1 VGARDKG
8 RIIGCLL
15 LFLFTLAVTSLFTGA
30 ATPPPPQQQRTPTF
44 ATDIAPIVF
53 GNCVSCHRPG
63 QAGPFPLLSYDD
75 VKKHADEIVDVT
87 SAREM
92 PPWHATRA
100 EGFAEFRDERRLTD
114 QQIDTIRKW
123 VDAGTPSGDLK
134 LTPMPPSFPLGWML
148 GIPDLILTMPRVMPV
163 PASGP
168 DLYRNVTLSIDLPID
183 RWITAIEY
191 QPSARSVVHHALFF
205 IAPADANVQDDDVVP
220 GLGRTLSAPTPL
232 RPGARLGAADESF
245 GGLGGWVPGVT
256 PKFFPDG
263 IAQPLPSHTNI
274 VMQLHLHPNGK
285 AQVEDGRVAL
295 YFSKMPPQKSLTGI
309 QVPPAFGFAI
319 GIDIPAG
326 EGDYTLRDSFELP
339 VEVEAY
345 GARGHA
351 HYLGRDMK
359 MTARLPTGQTRGLL
373 WISRWDFSWQDTY
386 YFKSPVRLPKGT
398 KVDVEIKYDNSAS
411 NPRNP
416 HAPPERVKWGRES
429 TDEMGSMTLIVTAP
443 NDADTRTL
451 RAAQAQHFR
460 QQLLKRLQ
468 K

>member
-1 VGARDKG
+1 
-8 RIIGCLL
+8 LL
-15 LFLFTLAVTSLFTGA
+15 LFLFTFALSAMISDA
-30 ATPPPPQQQRTPTF
+30 AAPAQRAPTF
-44 ATDIAPIVF
+44 ANDIAPIVY

-75 VKKHADEIVDVT
+75 VKRHGDEIVDVT
-87 SAREM
+87 VGREM

-100 EGFAEFRDERRLTD
+100 EGFAEFRDERRLTE
-114 QQIDTIRKW
+114 QQIDTIRRW
-123 VDAGTPSGDLK
+123 VDAGMPSGDLK
-134 LTPMPPSFPLGWML
+134 QAPMPPTFPLGWSL
-148 GIPDLILTMPRVMPV
+148 GIPDLILTMPRPIPV
-163 PASGP
+163 PASGS
-168 DLYRNVTLSIDLPID
+168 DLFRNVTLSIDLPID
-183 RWITAIEY
+183 RWITAIDF

-205 IAPADANVQDDDVVP
+205 IAPSDANVQDDDVVP
-220 GLGRTLSAPTPL
+220 GLGRTLSAPVPL

-256 PKFFPDG
+256 PRFFPDG
-263 IAQPLPSHTNI
+263 IAQPLLSHSNV

-285 AQVEDGRVAL
+285 AQVEDGRLAI
-295 YFSKMPPQKSLTGI
+295 YFSKIPPQKSLTGI

-319 GIDIPAG
+319 GIDIPP
-326 EGDYTLRDSFELP
+326 GDGKYVLRDSFELP

-351 HYLGRDMK
+351 HYLGREMK
-359 MTARLPTGQTRGLL
+359 MTARLPGGQTRGLL
-373 WISRWDFSWQDTY
+373 WIAYWNFSWQDTY
-386 YFKSPVRLPKGT
+386 YFKSPIRLPKGT
-398 KVDVEIKYDNSAS
+398 TIDVEIKYDNSAS

-416 HAPPERVKWGRES
+416 HSPPERVTWGRES

-443 NDADTRTL
+443 NETDNRTL

-468 K
+468 R